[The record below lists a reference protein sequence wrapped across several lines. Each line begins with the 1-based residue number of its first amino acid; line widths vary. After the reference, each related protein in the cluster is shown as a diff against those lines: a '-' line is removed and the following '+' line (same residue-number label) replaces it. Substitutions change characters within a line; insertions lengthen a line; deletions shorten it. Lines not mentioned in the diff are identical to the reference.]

1 MSVKI
6 IEKKQEEKKYN
17 YPLAFKL
24 VAHDTVVLFSSLT
37 TGTVVKAAC
46 LSELGNNSRFLTAHT
61 DSLVWEPVDITI
73 CHD

>member
-24 VAHDTVVLFSSLT
+24 VDYDTVVLFSALT
-37 TGTVVKAAC
+37 KGTVVKTASS
-46 LSELGNNSRFLTAHT
+46 LSLNDDSEEWDEHT
-61 DSLVWEPVDITI
+61 DSSVWEPVDITI

>member
-24 VAHDTVVLFSSLT
+24 VDYDTVVLFSALT
-37 TGTVVKAAC
+37 VGTVVKTASS
-46 LSELGNNSRFLTAHT
+46 LSLGNTSHLLSAHT
-61 DSLVWEPVDITI
+61 DSNVWEPVDITI